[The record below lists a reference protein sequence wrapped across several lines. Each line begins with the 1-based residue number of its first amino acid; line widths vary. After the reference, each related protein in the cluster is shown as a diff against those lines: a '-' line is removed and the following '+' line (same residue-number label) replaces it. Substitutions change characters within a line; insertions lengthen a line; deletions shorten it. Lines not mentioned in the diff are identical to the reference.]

1 MSKFKVGDR
10 VRVKDIPVGT
20 TEKLGVGAVFSFTF
34 EMSLLSGSVGL
45 VTHVY
50 PNGVVRA
57 LFSDGRS
64 EAWYFSDSWLERSY
78 ASDLDS
84 SELGSRN
91 LLSVR
96 DLREALRGIPD
107 DFCISVRVR
116 RKLSDTELEGLR
128 HPYPYLSEDSV
139 LEFDDVVRSDGV
151 LYLGV
156 EYDLKG

>member
-20 TEKLGVGAVFSFTF
+20 TERMGVRAMFSFTF

-45 VTHVY
+45 VTDVY

-64 EAWYFSDSWLERSY
+64 ETWYFSDSWLERS
-78 ASDLDS
+78 DS
-84 SELGSRN
+84 SELGSHN

-96 DLREALRGIPD
+96 DLREALEGLPD
-107 DFCISVRVR
+107 DFRISVRVR
-116 RKLSDTELEGLR
+116 RKLSDTESEGLQ
-128 HPYPYLSEDSV
+128 HPYSYHSEDSV
-139 LEFDDVVRSDGV
+139 LKFDDVVCSAGV
-151 LYLGV
+151 LCLGV
-156 EYDLKG
+156 EYGIKG